1 MTMIPTAP
9 PASRRQTPSAPDPAR
24 VVEPAA
30 YKLARLA
37 PLQDGREFL
46 EAIKAGAL
54 PAPPIADLVGFDIR
68 SIDLG
73 TVTVELTVREQHY
86 NPIGVVHGGIA
97 ATLLDTAM
105 GCAVQTRLPRGVGY
119 STLDLQVRYL
129 RSVTMQTG
137 TVLATGTVVHF
148 GRRTAVAEARLVQE
162 TTGALLA
169 TATSTLLVVRP

>member
-9 PASRRQTPSAPDPAR
+9 PSSRLDRPPAPDPVG

-30 YKLARLA
+30 YQLARLA
-37 PLQDGREFL
+37 PLHDGRDFL
-46 EAIKAGAL
+46 EAIKAGTL
-54 PAPPIADLVGFDIR
+54 PAPPICDLVGFDIR
-68 SIDLG
+68 AIATG
-73 TVTVELTVREQHY
+73 TVTVEFRPREQHY
-86 NPIGVVHGGIA
+86 NPIGMVHGGIA

-105 GCAVQTRLPRGVGY
+105 GCAVHTRLPRGVGY

-129 RSVTMQTG
+129 KPVTVQTG
-137 TVLATGTVVHF
+137 TVLATGTVVHL

-162 TTGALLA
+162 STGSLLA